1 MPSPLNDPRTPEQI
15 AAANAQV
22 SGAPPA
28 APGQQLGAP
37 PGGSLPQYDIALQ
50 QDEALRRAALM
61 NRLGLGTPQRQRSV
75 WGGAV
80 GGTLGQL
87 FDPWMQT
94 QGIGGGDV
102 SNLSGL
108 LDQFVSRFQDGGGGL
123 ASVAGDARNAAA
135 QALGNP
141 AFAGLKDP
149 ELIAM
154 LKAFGQLGNITS
166 NDWLQ
171 RAYGGLQD
179 DSVFDLYSQIDQ
191 AARGGLDPASVNYLD
206 VIQQNPLYGFLT
218 GR

>member
-123 ASVAGDARNAAA
+123 ASVAGDARTAAS
-135 QALGNP
+135 QAIGDP
-141 AFAGLKDP
+141 RFSGLKDP

-154 LKAFGQLGNITS
+154 LKAFSQLGNITS

-171 RAYGGLQD
+171 RAYGNLQD

-191 AARGGLDPASVNYLD
+191 AARQGQDPASVNYLGILQD
-206 VIQQNPLYGFLT
+206 NPLYGFLT